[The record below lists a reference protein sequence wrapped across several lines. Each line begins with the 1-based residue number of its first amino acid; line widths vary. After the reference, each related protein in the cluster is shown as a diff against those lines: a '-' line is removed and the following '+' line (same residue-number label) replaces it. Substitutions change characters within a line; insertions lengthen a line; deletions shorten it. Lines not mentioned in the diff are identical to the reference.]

1 MAQKFKVV
9 DEAISRRG
17 SSVDGVN
24 AINRLVEL
32 YQKHPNM
39 RATIV
44 EYAQVEGDFI
54 VLAELSKVSV
64 EVKQILIGMANR
76 GIAKAAEALAYLPG
90 DKEVEEAL
98 VAISRNPASGSVAIP
113 AIERLLERDSGNK
126 ALRDAI
132 MEMNR
137 KIYWQGVH
145 GVAILARSGDVE
157 AQKRLTEVA
166 NEPCME
172 EAIDEIC
179 FAAQNGD
186 SSAKKLL
193 FEFSETGNSTAI
205 GDIKALAYQ
214 GDEESLEQLFRLA
227 TTKNESEEHQY
238 GITFAVRALISLL
251 IDDMGIGA
259 LGEEAVERIVAQINA
274 LSRCGDYEVL
284 AAVKRELQDVKSEA
298 GRLSYVYPELEQ
310 AINLFVGLPKTGM
323 SIYDQ
328 HYGEQPR
335 VTHVTTFQA
344 LPGKKY
350 R

>member
-1 MAQKFKVV
+1 MAQKFKMV
-9 DEAISRRG
+9 DEAIAKRG
-17 SSVDGVN
+17 SNIDGIN
-24 AINRLVEL
+24 ALKKLVEL

-39 RATIV
+39 RETIV

-54 VLAELSKVSV
+54 VLAELSKVSG
-64 EVKQILIGMANR
+64 EVKQILIGMADR
-76 GIAKAAEALAYLPG
+76 GIAKAADALAYLPG

-98 VAISRNPASGSVAIP
+98 VAISKKPASGSVAIP
-113 AIERLLERDSGNK
+113 AIERLLARDSSNRV
-126 ALRDAI
+126 LRDAI

-137 KIYWQGVH
+137 KIPWQGVH

-157 AQKRLTEVA
+157 AQKRLAEVA
-166 NEPCME
+166 DMPCMG

-179 FAAQNGD
+179 FSAQNGD

-193 FEFSETGNSTAI
+193 FEISETGNSTAI

-227 TTKNESEEHQY
+227 TTKNDSEEHQY
-238 GITFAVRALISLL
+238 GITFSVRALIGLL

-259 LGEEAVERIVAQINA
+259 LGEEKVERIIAQINA
-274 LSRCGDYEVL
+274 LGRCGDYEVL
-284 AAVKRELQDVKSEA
+284 AVVKRELQNVKSEV

-310 AINLFVGLPKTGM
+310 TIKFFVGLPKTGM
-323 SIYDQ
+323 SIYDK

-335 VTHVTTFQA
+335 VTHVTTFRT